1 MEDTPKD
8 ETEPGTEQPASTP
21 ASKPPAP
28 TEKPTPAPAPKEDG
42 ESYEDNWY
50 QVLKR
55 RAKDVPADDEATEE

>member
-1 MEDTPKD
+1 MEETPKD
-8 ETEPGTEQPASTP
+8 ETEPREEPPAPKEAPASTP
-21 ASKPPAP
+21 K
-28 TEKPTPAPAPKEDG
+28 EAPASGEKEPG

>member
-1 MEDTPKD
+1 MEETPKD
-8 ETEPGTEQPASTP
+8 ETEPGAEQPAAEQPDAEQPGAEP
-21 ASKPPAP
+21 AK
-28 TEKPTPAPAPKEDG
+28 KPAPKEDG